1 MNKQIIPSAES
12 KSADLIAQNLEHLKQ
27 IFPEVIKE
35 GKVDFEALKD
45 LLGNYTD
52 TVEERFYLNW
62 AGKSNARR
70 EAQKRSTGTL
80 RPCPEESVDWD
91 NTENLYIEGDNLEVL
106 KLLQKSYHNRVK
118 MIYVDPPY
126 NTGKDFVYKD
136 NYKDNMQNY
145 LELTGQDKK
154 LSTNTES
161 DGRYHSNWLNMMYPR
176 LKLARNLLTDDG
188 VIFISIGVEE
198 FANLKKTMDE
208 IFGESNFIE
217 IFSWVKTSTPPALST
232 KSRKTN
238 EYILCYEKNWNSFQY
253 NGELLDGGDQPL
265 LNSGNSVRELLFPK
279 ERVYFNPQKF
289 PDGKYIPHIIDRV
302 ELLDTINIVNG
313 YSTSDFR
320 LRGEFKWTQ
329 DFLKEEI
336 DQGTTFIIKTEK
348 MSIRFL
354 RNEEGYKR
362 PTNFIKKKYTTPVI
376 DKKNNGVATNENASS
391 ELSSLMGSEVFS
403 YPKPVSLLIHLINFI
418 ASDND
423 LILDFF
429 SGSATT
435 AEGVLQWVNREKKRL
450 KYIMVQLP
458 ENLDENLKTADSN
471 SKKIIQNGIDLLNII
486 NKPHYITE
494 LAKERIRRAGKKIV
508 EEQKE
513 KTEKE
518 GDLFVEEPKKLD
530 IGFKV
535 FKLDSSNINSW
546 DSNPENLETA
556 LQNSLFNI
564 KDDRSEDDLLYEIL
578 IKYGIELTEKINRH
592 SIDGK
597 TVYEMG
603 AGSLIVCLADN
614 LTTDVAEGIGKL
626 FEEVSPEGVDIN
638 CRVVFKDS
646 GFNGSDEVKTNT
658 MLILKQHGILN
669 VTSV

>member
-52 TVEERFYLNW
+52 TAEERFYLNW

-289 PDGKYIPHIIDRV
+289 PDGKYIPHIID
-302 ELLDTINIVNG
+302 
-313 YSTSDFR
+313 
-320 LRGEFKWTQ
+320 Q
-329 DFLKEEI
+329 
-336 DQGTTFIIKTEK
+336 
-348 MSIRFL
+348 
-354 RNEEGYKR
+354 
-362 PTNFIKKKYTTPVI
+362 
-376 DKKNNGVATNENASS
+376 
-391 ELSSLMGSEVFS
+391 
-403 YPKPVSLLIHLINFI
+403 
-418 ASDND
+418 
-423 LILDFF
+423 
-429 SGSATT
+429 
-435 AEGVLQWVNREKKRL
+435 
-450 KYIMVQLP
+450 
-458 ENLDENLKTADSN
+458 
-471 SKKIIQNGIDLLNII
+471 
-486 NKPHYITE
+486 
-494 LAKERIRRAGKKIV
+494 
-508 EEQKE
+508 
-513 KTEKE
+513 
-518 GDLFVEEPKKLD
+518 
-530 IGFKV
+530 
-535 FKLDSSNINSW
+535 
-546 DSNPENLETA
+546 
-556 LQNSLFNI
+556 
-564 KDDRSEDDLLYEIL
+564 
-578 IKYGIELTEKINRH
+578 
-592 SIDGK
+592 
-597 TVYEMG
+597 
-603 AGSLIVCLADN
+603 
-614 LTTDVAEGIGKL
+614 
-626 FEEVSPEGVDIN
+626 
-638 CRVVFKDS
+638 
-646 GFNGSDEVKTNT
+646 
-658 MLILKQHGILN
+658 
-669 VTSV
+669 

>member
-35 GKVDFEALKD
+35 GKVDFEALHD

-52 TVEERFYLNW
+52 TPEERFALNW
-62 AGKSNARR
+62 AGKANARR

-91 NTENLYIEGDNLEVL
+91 KTENLYIEGDNLEVL

-118 MIYVDPPY
+118 MIYIDPPY

-176 LKLARNLLTDDG
+176 LKLARNLLTDEG
-188 VIFISIGVEE
+188 VIFISINENEV
-198 FANLKKTMDE
+198 ANLRKICDE
-208 IFGESNFIE
+208 IFGEENFVTELIWNKQHSQQQGLFKMYHETILVYAKNVKIQKNIMGGEGIIEAGALKKVSRSN
-217 IFSWVKTSTPPALST
+217 P
-232 KSRKTN
+232 KS
-238 EYILCYEKNWNSFQY
+238 EF
-253 NGELLDGGDQPL
+253 
-265 LNSGNSVRELLFPK
+265 LFPAGVRFDAPEGTIIEKTFGDSEKVEVVNGRLICENGKTKEEVTLAAGWTQKDQMSKYFKGEEVIDSKGQKVLEFYFSSTGKLKSLK
-279 ERVYFNPQKF
+279 ERSK
-289 PDGKYIPHIIDRV
+289 I
-302 ELLDTINIVNG
+302 
-313 YSTSDFR
+313 
-320 LRGEFKWTQ
+320 
-329 DFLKEEI
+329 
-336 DQGTTFIIKTEK
+336 
-348 MSIRFL
+348 
-354 RNEEGYKR
+354 
-362 PTNFIKKKYTTPVI
+362 TP
-376 DKKNNGVATNENASS
+376 
-391 ELSSLMGSEVFS
+391 SSLLPEYGMVSEQTAKLRTILGGNYFDN
-403 YPKPVSLLIHLINFI
+403 PKPINMIKDFVGWF
-418 ASDND
+418 SDSNSI
-423 LILDFF
+423 ILDFF

-435 AEGVLQWVNREKKRL
+435 AHAVMQLNAEDGGNR
-450 KYIMVQLP
+450 KYICVQIP
-458 ENLDENLKTADSN
+458 EPTPEDSEARKAGYN
-471 SKKIIQNGIDLLNII
+471 TIPEI
-486 NKPHYITE
+486 
-494 LAKERIRRAGKKIV
+494 AKERIRRAGKKIV

-513 KTEKE
+513 KAEKE
-518 GDLFVEEPKKLD
+518 GDLFAEEPKKLD

-535 FKLDSSNINSW
+535 FKLDSSNINAW

-626 FEEVSPEGVDIN
+626 FEEVSPEGVDIS

-658 MLILKQHGILN
+658 MLILKQHGIFN